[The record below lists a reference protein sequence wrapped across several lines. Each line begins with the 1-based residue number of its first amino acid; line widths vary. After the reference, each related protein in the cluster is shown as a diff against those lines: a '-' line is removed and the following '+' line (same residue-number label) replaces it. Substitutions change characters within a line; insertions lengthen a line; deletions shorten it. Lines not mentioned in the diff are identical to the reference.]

1 ALATTCVIV
10 ASVAALEL
18 TAVLGLV
25 HWPVLFGRLAGG
37 EGRYGAAFRF
47 DPELGFRRL
56 PGQRWVQPARGDI
69 EVQWTM
75 PASWREPLTFTFD
88 RTGYRNP
95 DGRERADVVLIGD
108 SYVEGWYVSDDD
120 TVARRLEAELHAP
133 VANLGVAGY
142 GTLQQQRVV
151 CGDALERHPRV
162 LVWCFFEGNDLYDDQ
177 RFEKYVCPTPGADAA
192 APGPGTAPPDPDSAA
207 P

>member
-1 ALATTCVIV
+1 
-10 ASVAALEL
+10 
-18 TAVLGLV
+18 
-25 HWPVLFGRLAGG
+25 
-37 EGRYGAAFRF
+37 
-47 DPELGFRRL
+47 
-56 PGQRWVQPARGDI
+56 
-69 EVQWTM
+69 
-75 PASWREPLTFTFD
+75 
-88 RTGYRNP
+88 
-95 DGRERADVVLIGD
+95 IGD

-207 P
+207 PRPTHGSPERSFVRAALRALRRLADPLVPNQAPLWGTLSVAGQAP